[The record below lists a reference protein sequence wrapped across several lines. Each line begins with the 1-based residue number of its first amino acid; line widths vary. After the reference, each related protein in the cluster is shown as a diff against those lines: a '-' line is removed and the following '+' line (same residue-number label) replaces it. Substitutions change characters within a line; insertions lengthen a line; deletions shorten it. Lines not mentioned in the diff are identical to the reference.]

1 MTSEPPSPA
10 TAIFLFTGQQAG
22 VLEGVIK
29 APPRVEAAAN
39 ALALARAGA
48 GPRHAA
54 DHHHQRGPGE
64 HI

>member
-10 TAIFLFTGQQAG
+10 TAIFLFTGPPAG

-39 ALALARAGA
+39 ALALARAV
-48 GPRHAA
+48 PRHAA
-54 DHHHQRGPGE
+54 DHHHQRGPGV